1 MTCSLSLGWES
12 MGLTFFGG
20 GKHHLLSAFIRFCGK
35 TANLSDIAPHHR
47 IDKHKSSHTGW
58 ALVLHFFFL
67 YVRDYRSISSIWSRC
82 MLHLLGTSLLF
93 YLTQRSG
100 HAPRLGLPNRYSIH
114 AVKNLSSKKKM
125 HIRFSSYALLLHLPV
140 KKINNTN
147 SKIYKHRSLNARWR
161 HRNNNPKKKLH
172 LKSQFIQKQTAA
184 GHESVTHIYS

>member
-1 MTCSLSLGWES
+1 
-12 MGLTFFGG
+12 
-20 GKHHLLSAFIRFCGK
+20 
-35 TANLSDIAPHHR
+35 
-47 IDKHKSSHTGW
+47 
-58 ALVLHFFFL
+58 
-67 YVRDYRSISSIWSRC
+67 
-82 MLHLLGTSLLF
+82 MLHLLGTALLF

-114 AVKNLSSKKKM
+114 AVKNFSSKKKI

-172 LKSQFIQKQTAA
+172 LKSPFIQKQTAA